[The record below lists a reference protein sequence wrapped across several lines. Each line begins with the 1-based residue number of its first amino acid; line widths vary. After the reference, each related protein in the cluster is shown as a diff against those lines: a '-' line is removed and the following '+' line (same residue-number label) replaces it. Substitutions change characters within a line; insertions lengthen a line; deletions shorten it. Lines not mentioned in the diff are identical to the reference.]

1 MLVKYSYNKNNK
13 IFVIL
18 SDYFMNMLIHL
29 VINKQSRRNA
39 ALSIYIQRDAERS
52 D

>member
-13 IFVIL
+13 IFVTL
-18 SDYFMNMLIHL
+18 SDYFTNMLIHL
-29 VINKQSRRNA
+29 AINKQSRISA